1 MEGLRRDDVDAQLVL
16 DVAASLRSW
25 RDRTGKEPATKVLRE
40 TVWFF
45 WQHPRLDR
53 PLVASKYPRG
63 ALWSEEA
70 ARAAGLGLTGKG
82 ELVIEHLE
90 PMNRALRWLIDDAP
104 TTQEVIDGLPGRLMC
119 AVVTKDQS
127 AGLSNTGSAEERYRA
142 SGLDLATFKPLDQWQ
157 EEPERQRAPKPA
169 QFGDLTVG
177 DTRWD
182 MMGREWTV
190 VDLLDDGVVAQHG
203 DGEPSEFTWHGLM
216 TLGALEKPPSVN

>member
-1 MEGLRRDDVDAQLVL
+1 MEDLRRDEVDAQLVL
-16 DVAASLRSW
+16 DVAASLRRW

-70 ARAAGLGLTGKG
+70 ASAALSGSSLKDK
-82 ELVIEHLE
+82 LVIEHLE
-90 PMNRALRWLIDDAP
+90 PMNRALRWLIDDEP
-104 TTQEVIDGLPGRLMC
+104 IVQLVIDQLPDRLAC
-119 AVVTKDQS
+119 AVVTKEQS
-127 AGLSNTGSAEERYRA
+127 LGLPDAGSPEERYA
-142 SGLDLATFKPLDQWQ
+142 AAGLDLAAFRSLDWRGAM
-157 EEPERQRAPKPA
+157 ERQRVPRPA
-169 QFGDLTVG
+169 ELAALTVG

-190 VDLLDDGVVAQHG
+190 VDVLDDGLAVQY
-203 DGEPSEFTWHGLM
+203 DEDEPRVFTWHAL
-216 TLGALEKPPSVN
+216 TTIGAREKPPSAG